1 VIAVGFQD
9 RLLGSQAEPLQ
20 ACDIEVLQVNLGYRC
35 NMSCSHCHVGA
46 GPERPEVMSGAN
58 IDRVIDIIARHEIP
72 TLDIT
77 GGSPELHPDFIKLAG
92 EALKIGR
99 HVIVRCNLTVL
110 LEPGMDALLS
120 FYADNSIEIVA
131 SLPCYQEENVDSV
144 RGIGTFAKSMEAI
157 KILNRLGYGTS
168 EDGCRMLHLVY
179 NPGGPFLPPAQSS
192 LEADYKKA
200 LEMRGISF
208 NRLYTLVN
216 MPIGRFRELLLR
228 TNGLDNYMKRLS
240 DSFNPETLQG
250 VMCRQIVSVAWDG
263 RLFDCDFNQMLDMPI
278 EPPYPGRLEDFDYG
292 MLSQRKIMVGDH
304 CFGCTAG
311 QGSSCGGALD

>member
-1 VIAVGFQD
+1 
-9 RLLGSQAEPLQ
+9 
-20 ACDIEVLQVNLGYRC
+20 
-35 NMSCSHCHVGA
+35 
-46 GPERPEVMSGAN
+46 
-58 IDRVIDIIARHEIP
+58 
-72 TLDIT
+72 
-77 GGSPELHPDFIKLAG
+77 
-92 EALKIGR
+92 
-99 HVIVRCNLTVL
+99 
-110 LEPGMDALLS
+110 
-120 FYADNSIEIVA
+120 
-131 SLPCYQEENVDSV
+131 
-144 RGIGTFAKSMEAI
+144 
-157 KILNRLGYGTS
+157 
-168 EDGCRMLHLVY
+168 
-179 NPGGPFLPPAQSS
+179 
-192 LEADYKKA
+192 
-200 LEMRGISF
+200 
-208 NRLYTLVN
+208 